1 MDTDASVA
9 ILMSAAPANAI
20 DLVCYEWSSAVE
32 IFSTKIS
39 VSAAFKSKHTSLQ
52 FAEAGANTCDP
63 TSEILPTNFFGVPLF
78 LLDVVFRRYS
88 TKVLLKA
95 YGTTFLIQN
104 HVMSS

>member
-20 DLVCYEWSSAVE
+20 DLVCYEWSSAV
-32 IFSTKIS
+32 TKIS